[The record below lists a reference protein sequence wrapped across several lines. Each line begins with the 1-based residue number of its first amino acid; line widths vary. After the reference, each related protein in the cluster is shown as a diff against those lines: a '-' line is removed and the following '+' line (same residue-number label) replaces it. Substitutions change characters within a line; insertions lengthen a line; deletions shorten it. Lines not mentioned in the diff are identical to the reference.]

1 MPNRCAIYVRKS
13 TEHGLD
19 MEFNSLQNQ
28 EESCKAYIA
37 SQAFNGWQYH
47 KTYTDAAISGG
58 TMERPA
64 LKQMLDDMA
73 HGLVNTV
80 VVYKV
85 DRLSRSILDFHNMM
99 RYFEKYG
106 ANFVSIT
113 QSFDTSTS
121 MGKLTLNM
129 LLSFAQFERE
139 VSSERVRDK
148 IRASKAKGLWMGGN
162 PPLGYD
168 VVNKK
173 LIPNAVEAANVRT
186 LFEKYLELQSVNA
199 LTEYAAAHNIHAK
212 QWTTAKGITK
222 GGRPIAKMSM
232 HRILRDRT
240 YIGQIV
246 NKTDNTVALGEHQ
259 AILPAELF
267 EHVQTALRNNA
278 NNKSETH
285 GSPNLLTGKLFNH
298 NGVRFTNQRTCGKGK
313 TNTHYYATRGFY
325 LPAPT
330 VDEIAIKTITQFLDA
345 DLSTLPP
352 ATMDAIKRINIQ
364 NMPYA
369 EKKNSIQSLVDKV
382 IYSQEKLIFYLV
394 PDTTKLQ
401 PFATENFINQKSELM
416 EFTVVDNRIVITV
429 PIVLRK
435 YVNTVFDKTKN
446 GVLTVTDNNHLIVK
460 AFATA
465 WKYREMYEECGDVD
479 KIINSEH
486 VAPRFVYK
494 HLALAYLN
502 PKIIN
507 NIISGKC
514 TMPVRDVLDK
524 ASKSY
529 DFNEQHTL
537 FWDAARN

>member
-73 HGLVNTV
+73 RGLINTV

-148 IRASKAKGLWMGGN
+148 IRASKAKCLWMGGN

-173 LIPNAVEAANVRT
+173 LVPNETEAANVRT

-212 QWTTAKGITK
+212 QWTTAKGVTK

-240 YIGQIV
+240 YIGQIE
-246 NKTDNTVALGEHQ
+246 NKTNNTVAPGEHQ

-267 EHVQTALRNNA
+267 ERVQTALLNNA

-285 GSPNLLTGKLFNH
+285 GSPNMLTRKLFNH
-298 NGVRFTNQRTCGKGK
+298 DGVRFTNQRTCGKGK
-313 TNTHYYATRGFY
+313 TNTHYYATKGFY

-345 DLSTLPP
+345 DLSALPS
-352 ATMDAIKRINIQ
+352 AIVDSLKRINIQ
-364 NMPYA
+364 NVPYA
-369 EKKNSIQSLVDKV
+369 EKKVFIQSLVDKV
-382 IYSQEKLIFYLV
+382 IYSQEKLIFYLILDV
-394 PDTTKLQ
+394 AKLQ
-401 PFATENFINQKSELM
+401 PFATDNFINQNISPM
-416 EFTVVDNRIVITV
+416 DFIVSDNRIVITV

-435 YVNTVFDKTKN
+435 YVNNVFDKTKN
-446 GVLTVTDNNHLIVK
+446 GVLTITDNNHLILK

-465 WKYREMYEECGDVD
+465 WRYREMYEKYGDSD
-479 KIINSEH
+479 KIIAMEH
-486 VAPRFVYK
+486 TSPRQFYR
-494 HLALAYLN
+494 HLELAYTN
-502 PKIIN
+502 PETVNRIL
-507 NIISGKC
+507 SGKQKANVNDLFK
-514 TMPVRDVLDK
+514 MAGSNQFDK
-524 ASKSY
+524 
-529 DFNEQHTL
+529 FIN
-537 FWDAARN
+537 

>member
-37 SQAFNGWQYH
+37 SQAFNGWQYY

-64 LKQMLDDMA
+64 LKQMLNYMA

-99 RYFEKYG
+99 KYFEKYG
-106 ANFVSIT
+106 VNFVSIT

-173 LIPNAVEAANVRT
+173 LIPNEAETANVRH

-199 LTEYAAAHNIHAK
+199 LTEYAAAHNIYAK
-212 QWTTAKGITK
+212 RWTTAKGITK

-246 NKTDNTVALGEHQ
+246 NKTDNTVALGEHV
-259 AILPAELF
+259 AILSTELF
-267 EHVQTALRNNA
+267 NRVQVALRNNA
-278 NNKSETH
+278 NDKSETR

-313 TNTHYYATRGFY
+313 TNIHYYATKGFY
-325 LPAPT
+325 LPAPQ

-345 DLSTLPP
+345 DLSVLSP
-352 ATMDAIKRINIQ
+352 ATVDILKRINIHNIQ
-364 NMPYA
+364 YT
-369 EKKNSIQSLVDKV
+369 EKKALIQSLVDKV
-382 IYSQEKLIFYLV
+382 IYSQEKLIFYLTS
-394 PDTTKLQ
+394 DIAKLQ
-401 PFATENFINQKSELM
+401 LFAKDNFISQKSEPM
-416 EFTVVDNRIVITV
+416 EFTISDNHIIITV
-429 PIVLRK
+429 SIVLRK

-446 GVLTVTDNNHLIVK
+446 GVLTITDNNHLIVK

-465 WKYREMYEECGDVD
+465 WKYRDMYENGNSIDEIS
-479 KIINSEH
+479 KIKKTSARNIFKYLDLAFMSPPMVNDILS
-486 VAPRFVYK
+486 AK
-494 HLALAYLN
+494 H
-502 PKIIN
+502 
-507 NIISGKC
+507 IISI
-514 TMPVRDVLDK
+514 
-524 ASKSY
+524 S
-529 DFNEQHTL
+529 EL
-537 FWDAARN
+537 FVIAQKHQL

>member
-1 MPNRCAIYVRKS
+1 MTIKCAIYTRKS
-13 TEHGLD
+13 TEHGLEQ
-19 MEFNSLQNQ
+19 EFNSLQNQ

-37 SQAFNGWQYH
+37 SQSFNGWQYY
-47 KTYTDAAISGG
+47 KTYSDAAISGG
-58 TMERPA
+58 TMDRPA

-73 HGLVNTV
+73 RGLVNTV

-85 DRLSRSILDFHNMM
+85 DRLSRSILDFHKMM
-99 RYFEKYG
+99 QYFNKYN

-139 VSSERVRDK
+139 VASERVRDK

-199 LTEYAAAHNIHAK
+199 LTKYAVAHNIYAK

-246 NKTDNTVALGEHQ
+246 NKTDNTVAPGEHL

-267 EHVQTALRNNA
+267 DRVQVTLHNNA
-278 NNKSETH
+278 NNKSQTH

-330 VDEIAIKTITQFLDA
+330 VDEITIKTIAQFLDA

-352 ATMDAIKRINIQ
+352 ATVDVIKHINIQ
-364 NMPYA
+364 NISYA
-369 EKKNSIQSLVDKV
+369 EKKDLILSLADKV
-382 IYSQEKLIFYLV
+382 IYSQEKLIFYLT
-394 PDTTKLQ
+394 PDTAKLQ
-401 PFATENFINQKSELM
+401 PFATDNFINQNAAPM
-416 EFTVVDNRIVITV
+416 EFTVNDNRIVITV

-435 YVNTVFDKTKN
+435 YANTVFDKTKN
-446 GVLTVTDNNHLIVK
+446 GILTITDNNHLILK

-465 WKYREMYEECGDVD
+465 WRYREMYERYGDTD
-479 KIINSEH
+479 KIIAMEH
-486 VAPRFVYK
+486 TSPRQFYR
-494 HLALAYLN
+494 HLDLAYMN
-502 PKIIN
+502 PETIN
-507 NIISGKC
+507 HILSGKQK
-514 TMPVRDVLDK
+514 VNVNDLFQI
-524 ASKSY
+524 AKS
-529 DFNEQHTL
+529 DL
-537 FWDAARN
+537 FKQGPNML

>member
-28 EESCKAYIA
+28 EEFCKAYIA
-37 SQAFNGWQYH
+37 SQSFNGWQYY

-99 RYFEKYG
+99 KYFEKYG
-106 ANFVSIT
+106 VNFVSIT

-168 VVNKK
+168 VANKK
-173 LIPNAVEAANVRT
+173 LIPNAVEAAHVRT
-186 LFEKYLELQSVNA
+186 LFKKYLELQSVNA
-199 LTEYAAAHNIHAK
+199 LTEYAAAHNIYAK
-212 QWTTAKGITK
+212 QWTTAKGIVK

-246 NKTDNTVALGEHQ
+246 NKTDNTVAPGEHS
-259 AILPAELF
+259 AILSNELF
-267 EHVQTALRNNA
+267 DRVQAALRNNA

-285 GSPNLLTGKLFNH
+285 GSPNLLTRKLFNH

-313 TNTHYYATRGFY
+313 TNTHYYATKGFY
-325 LPAPT
+325 LPAPH
-330 VDEIAIKTITQFLDA
+330 VDEIATQTITRFLDA
-345 DLSTLPP
+345 DLSALPP
-352 ATMDAIKRINIQ
+352 ATVDMLKRINIHNIQ
-364 NMPYA
+364 YP
-369 EKKNSIQSLVDKV
+369 EKKALIQSLVDRV
-382 IYSQEKLIFYLV
+382 IYLQEKLIFYLTS
-394 PDTTKLQ
+394 DIAKLQ
-401 PFATENFINQKSELM
+401 LFTKANFINQKSDPM

-435 YVNTVFDKTKN
+435 YVNTVFDKSMN
-446 GVLTVTDNNHLIVK
+446 GVLTITDNNHLIVK

-465 WKYREMYEECGDVD
+465 WKYREMYEECGDAD
-479 KIINSEH
+479 TIIVSEH
-486 VAPRFVYK
+486 ISPRQFYRYID
-494 HLALAYLN
+494 LAYIN
-502 PKIIN
+502 PEKINQIL
-507 NIISGKC
+507 SGKLKININ
-514 TMPVRDVLDK
+514 DLFK
-524 ASKSY
+524 IANNSK
-529 DFNEQHTL
+529 L
-537 FWDAARN
+537 F

>member
-1 MPNRCAIYVRKS
+1 MPNRCAIYTRKS

-28 EESCKAYIA
+28 EEACKAYIA
-37 SQAFNGWQYH
+37 SQSFNGWQYC
-47 KTYTDAAISGG
+47 KTYSDAAISGG

-73 HGLVNTV
+73 RGLVNTV

-85 DRLSRSILDFHNMM
+85 DRLPRSILDFHKMIQ
-99 RYFEKYG
+99 YFNKYN

-148 IRASKAKGLWMGGN
+148 IRASKAKGIWMGGN

-168 VVNKK
+168 VINKK
-173 LIPNAVEAANVRT
+173 LIPNETEATTVRT

-199 LTEYAAAHNIHAK
+199 LTEYAAAHNIFAK
-212 QWTTAKGITK
+212 QWTTAKGVTK

-232 HRILRDRT
+232 HRLLRDRI

-246 NKTDNTVALGEHQ
+246 NKTNNTIAPGEHQ
-259 AILPAELF
+259 AILPTELF
-267 EHVQTALRNNA
+267 KRVQVALQNNA

-285 GSPNLLTGKLFNH
+285 GSSNLLTGKLFNH

-325 LPAPT
+325 LPSPQ

-345 DLSTLPP
+345 DLSALPQ
-352 ATMDAIKRINIQ
+352 ATMDAIKHINIQ
-364 NMPYA
+364 NMSYA
-369 EKKNSIQSLVDKV
+369 EKKDFIQSLVDKV

-401 PFATENFINQKSELM
+401 PFATDNFINQKSDLM
-416 EFTVVDNRIVITV
+416 DLTVIDDRIVITV

-435 YVNTVFDKTKN
+435 YANTVFDKTKN
-446 GVLTVTDNNHLIVK
+446 CVLTITDNNHLILK

-465 WKYREMYEECGDVD
+465 WRYREMYEECGDVD

-507 NIISGKC
+507 NLLSGKC
-514 TMPVRDVLDK
+514 TMPVRDILDSV
-524 ASKSY
+524 SKSY
-529 DFNEQHTL
+529 DFDKQYTL
-537 FWDAARN
+537 FLNTTRN

>member
-1 MPNRCAIYVRKS
+1 MRKS

-37 SQAFNGWQYH
+37 SQSFNGWQYY

-99 RYFEKYG
+99 KYFEKYG
-106 ANFVSIT
+106 VNFVSIT

-173 LIPNAVEAANVRT
+173 LIPNEAEAANVRH

-199 LTEYAAAHNIHAK
+199 LTEYAAAHNISAK
-212 QWTTAKGITK
+212 QWTTAKGVTK

-232 HRILRDRT
+232 HRLLRDRI

-246 NKTDNTVALGEHQ
+246 NKTNNTIAPGEHQ
-259 AILPAELF
+259 AILPTELF
-267 EHVQTALRNNA
+267 KRVQVALQNNA

-313 TNTHYYATRGFY
+313 TNIHYYATKGFY

-330 VDEIAIKTITQFLDA
+330 VDEIAIKTIVQFLNA
-345 DLSTLPP
+345 DLSVLPT
-352 ATMDAIKRINIQ
+352 AVVDALKRINIQ
-364 NMPYA
+364 NAPYA
-369 EKKNSIQSLVDKV
+369 EKETFIQSLVDKV
-382 IYSQEKLIFYLV
+382 IYSQDKLIFYLAL
-394 PDTTKLQ
+394 DAARLQ
-401 PFATENFINQKSELM
+401 PFVTDNFINQKSEPM
-416 EFTVVDNRIVITV
+416 EFTISDGRIVITV
-429 PIVLRK
+429 PIILRK
-435 YVNTVFDKTKN
+435 YVNTVFDKSKN
-446 GVLTVTDNNHLIVK
+446 GVLTITYNNHLILK

-465 WKYREMYEECGDVD
+465 WRYRELYEECGDVD
-479 KIINSEH
+479 KITNSEH

-494 HLALAYLN
+494 QLALAYLN

-507 NIISGKC
+507 HLLSGKC
-514 TMPVRDVLDK
+514 TMSLSDILEK
-524 ASKSY
+524 AAKSY
-529 DFNEQHTL
+529 DLAEQYPL
-537 FWDAARN
+537 FLNTTRN